1 MEGSGSLPD
10 GAFERFVTSALAAI
24 ITIVFSWRLLA
35 EGHERLEGEGRPRIP
50 IRAIR
55 DKRDEDDDEQN
66 LADIPIDDHVIPSVN
81 SVNLSTPP
89 KYAKLDRDLASST
102 KTEDGDEPS
111 WGEYSWEEDM
121 YDTVH
126 TRRSLKD
133 FITKPRNSESTSS
146 DEMDMSESDIQLS
159 PIPASHEMLE
169 KLYMNQ
175 EYRSIVDDEQNDS
188 TGSSSSDDE
197 EEDIIEGVYDT
208 QTFEPDMYYAT
219 GLEPII
225 EEDSDDFSENE
236 EEYISDNKNDTFV
249 VNSDNEPEGTR
260 QDLVKHQSCENL
272 KLMCSDN
279 VVCQDKVDDSNEM
292 TLENYIDE
300 CFDKC
305 LDDKDSSSES
315 DKSDS
320 LPPSPI
326 IRTRAI
332 DEEYANLSDESCSS
346 GSVITVVS
354 VKSDFSDTPEIQI
367 VEESNKPVSFIFPDN
382 ETNISDNLKAQDI
395 MSFIHGSNEQL
406 ANNFDLNKTPE
417 NELLEKEI
425 ESERTPTLEYDDFV
439 KDIKAVSETQIEDE
453 SKETPEPKV
462 EITGFPPVSEI
473 ILENS
478 ATLLNKQR
486 EPSDDKFDDDV
497 GPREYNPYEDDF
509 AEFEYYGDSDDD
521 SFFFVCGESN
531 NFHNFKTFN
540 KNDSGLRNFDTFD
553 NLDAIGLASP
563 GSEGS
568 CESGILEDGRFI
580 FSRTEEIGTEY
591 RTRVY
596 VKDREDTPASAEIA
610 IDQKTVSPL
619 DSEVENK
626 NSYNERLLCIPD
638 KSEFA
643 PIITELENIE
653 LFIDESKI
661 VAKENSPESTKPSE
675 LVNKDDCVTKHSVS
689 DINNSQTGSPNEK
702 FENDEAGKFDKT
714 NSSPL
719 TYEKADMNGNSHLGD
734 EQRSNEIKLEI
745 SETVLKQ
752 PALESTVS
760 IQNVKNETFENDLTK
775 QESNELEESL
785 KPCMELLTRA
795 HDSGIDL
802 DSEHSKSDS
811 TEECNLSPPSNNRS
825 KILDL
830 LHDVKGQIDRNSL
843 VKPSNFKGGSKT
855 RIKQQQKQR
864 SKSYVS
870 VLQQPLTPEETRSVA
885 VVLPEQSHKMPK
897 SRQQIIASRQKF
909 LSEQNLISDKMQ
921 EQFKQHKTSFE
932 ETAQRKPRYVRRGN
946 SLPRSTRARNKG
958 YDKLDFNTSSLN
970 SSRSS
975 VEKPEICTLH
985 ENCIFSPHKHQEIL
999 NRTLSIDNLESS
1011 LLRYGSVTS
1020 LVETDIDSG
1029 ETTEYQIY
1037 TDFDNDFEFQLPL
1050 ERAASMSDLATR
1062 IKHRKEAK
1070 GQLNERNVPKSKSL
1084 CTLETNIDDVFDET
1098 PSPGT
1103 LGRVPSVHELRVS
1116 KSLQKLNVPDW
1127 YKKSSVSRSGSTW
1140 SLYTS
1145 SRKDSISSSS
1155 YNFPPSITSSPCP
1168 SVSLGSN
1175 SVVIRTR
1182 ITPTSARLFRSP
1194 KLQPTPE
1201 KSPTPI
1207 TVQLPSEK
1215 LRQKEKPKELMPI
1228 PIVPF
1233 SKLRLMFEETSRKK
1247 QPTTQSAKP
1256 TPSPTSPTSPSAKSI
1271 ESPIS
1276 PITDVTVSA
1285 TPTPTET
1292 KEPSTSTERPT
1303 TSRPVIPA
1311 KPILKKPTGGS
1322 TENKNVVRVEPQPT
1336 ASVSLQPMQTSPR
1349 SARRVETTF
1358 NGTVGQSEVRKS
1370 KETNI
1375 DGDKPVQVVRP
1386 KVQEQTKNP
1395 QTKKSNSAEN
1405 QNEHSSKSGRY
1416 SSLSKSLKSAFRR
1429 PQKSSTAE
1437 SGGSKIGKTILFS
1450 KY

>member
-35 EGHERLEGEGRPRIP
+35 EGHEQLEAEGRPRIS
-50 IRAIR
+50 AICDR
-55 DKRDEDDDEQN
+55 PKDEDEDEQRIV
-66 LADIPIDDHVIPSVN
+66 DIPIDEKVSQVSN
-81 SVNLSTPP
+81 SKNLSTPP
-89 KYAKLDRDLASST
+89 KYAKLNEASEIDRC
-102 KTEDGDEPS
+102 EGEEVPS

-121 YDTVH
+121 YDSVH
-126 TRRSLKD
+126 TRRTVKD
-133 FITKPRNSESTSS
+133 FITKPRNSDSGSS
-146 DEMDMSESDIQLS
+146 EEADMSESDIQLS

-175 EYRSIVDDEQNDS
+175 EYRSIVDEQNESDD
-188 TGSSSSDDE
+188 SSSSDD
-197 EEDIIEGVYDT
+197 DGDDVVEGVYET
-208 QTFEPDMYYAT
+208 QTFDPESMYFAS
-219 GLEPII
+219 GLEPIM
-225 EEDSDDFSENE
+225 EEDSDDFSETE
-236 EEYISDNKNDTFV
+236 EDMTENINDTYV
-249 VNSDNEPEGTR
+249 VNSDNGPEGKE
-260 QDLVKHQSCENL
+260 QDLVKHQSCEDL
-272 KLMCSDN
+272 KLTC
-279 VVCQDKVDDSNEM
+279 VDDGEKEDNIDDNTEV
-292 TLENYIDE
+292 TVDNYIDE

-305 LDDKDSSSES
+305 LDDQEDKFSSSES

-326 IRTRAI
+326 IRTCAI
-332 DEEYANLSDESCSS
+332 DEEYANLSDDSCSS

-354 VKSDFSDTPEIQI
+354 VKSDYSETPEIHI
-367 VEESNKPVSFIFPDN
+367 VEESNKPMSFIFPDN

-406 ANNFDLNKTPE
+406 ANNIDLNKTPE
-417 NELLEKEI
+417 NELIEKEI
-425 ESERTPTLEYDDFV
+425 ESQRTPTLEYDDFV
-439 KDIKAVSETQIEDE
+439 KDIKAVSETQNNNDMVC
-453 SKETPEPKV
+453 SVETKV
-462 EITGFPPVSEI
+462 ESTEIQSEPI
-473 ILENS
+473 IESS
-478 ATLLNKQR
+478 ATPLLNK
-486 EPSDDKFDDDV
+486 EKETFEDKFDDDV

-509 AEFEYYGDSDDD
+509 AEFEYCDSDDD

-540 KNDSGLRNFDTFD
+540 KQDTGLRNFDTFD
-553 NLDAIGLASP
+553 NLDAVGLASP

-568 CESGILEDGRFI
+568 CESGILEDGRFV
-580 FSRTEEIGTEY
+580 FSRTEEVGTEF
-591 RTRVY
+591 RTRVF
-596 VKDREDTPASAEIA
+596 VRDREDSLPLTETT
-610 IDQKTVSPL
+610 DEQKTDPPL
-619 DSEVENK
+619 DSKVENK
-626 NSYNERLLCIPD
+626 NSYNERLLCNTD
-638 KSEFA
+638 NNENF

-653 LFIDESKI
+653 LFIDESKFA
-661 VAKENSPESTKPSE
+661 AKESTSSAKT
-675 LVNKDDCVTKHSVS
+675 LNTDGCVTKHSVT
-689 DINNSQTGSPNEK
+689 DINNSPNGLITEK
-702 FENDEAGKFDKT
+702 HEKLDTVKFDKS

-719 TYEKADMNGNSHLGD
+719 KFEKTDMNGNSHIND
-734 EQRSNEIKLEI
+734 DSRSHEVKHELC
-745 SETVLKQ
+745 ETVRE
-752 PALESTVS
+752 ESPMENTMPTVNDNKEKYES
-760 IQNVKNETFENDLTK
+760 ELSNQETI
-775 QESNELEESL
+775 ELEASL
-785 KPCMELLTRA
+785 KPCMELLSRA

-811 TEECNLSPPSNNRS
+811 TEDCNLSPPSTNRTQ
-825 KILDL
+825 ILDI
-830 LHDVKGQIDRNSL
+830 LHNVKSQIDRNSV
-843 VKPSNFKGGSKT
+843 VKPSSFKGGSKA
-855 RIKQQQKQR
+855 RIQQQQKQR

-870 VLQQPLTPEETRSVA
+870 VLQQPLSLEETRNVA
-885 VVLPEQSHKMPK
+885 VVLPEQAHKLPK

-909 LSEQNLISDKMQ
+909 LSEQNLFSDKMQ
-921 EQFKQHKTSFE
+921 DQFKQHKTSFE

-946 SLPRSTRARNKG
+946 SLPRSQRIRNKSS
-958 YDKLDFNTSSLN
+958 YDKLDFNAHSLN

-975 VEKPEICTLH
+975 VEKPEICSLH
-985 ENCIFSPHKHQEIL
+985 ANCIFSPHVHQEIL
-999 NRTLSIDNLESS
+999 NRTLSIDNLEPS
-1011 LLRYGSVTS
+1011 LLRYGSVAS

-1029 ETTEYQIY
+1029 ETTEYQIF
-1037 TDFDNDFEFQLPL
+1037 TDFENDFEFQLPL

-1070 GQLNERNVPKSKSL
+1070 GQLSDRNAPKSKSL

-1182 ITPTSARLFRSP
+1182 ITPTSARLFRAP
-1194 KLQPTPE
+1194 KLQSTPE

-1207 TVQLPSEK
+1207 TVQLPSDK

-1247 QPTTQSAKP
+1247 HQEIQSAKP
-1256 TPSPTSPTSPSAKSI
+1256 TPSPTSPVSPVAKSV
-1271 ESPIS
+1271 EEPIS
-1276 PITDVTVSA
+1276 PVSETTVSVSA
-1285 TPTPTET
+1285 PTET
-1292 KEPSTSTERPT
+1292 KAPSSASDKP
-1303 TSRPVIPA
+1303 TSRPVVPA
-1311 KPILKKPTGGS
+1311 KPILKKPTGATA
-1322 TENKNVVRVEPQPT
+1322 TENKHVVRVEPQPT
-1336 ASVSLQPMQTSPR
+1336 APVSLQPMQTSPR

-1358 NGTVGQSEVRKS
+1358 NGSVGQSEVRKS

-1386 KVQEQTKNP
+1386 KVQEQSKNP
-1395 QTKKSNSAEN
+1395 QTKKSNTAEN

-1429 PQKSSTAE
+1429 PQKSSNAE
-1437 SGGSKIGKTILFS
+1437 SGGSKIETVV
-1450 KY
+1450 